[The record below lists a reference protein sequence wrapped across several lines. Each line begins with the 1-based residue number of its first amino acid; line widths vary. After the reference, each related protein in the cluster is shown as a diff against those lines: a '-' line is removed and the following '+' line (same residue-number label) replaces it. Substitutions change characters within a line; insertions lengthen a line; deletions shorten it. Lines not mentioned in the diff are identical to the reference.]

1 MINKKIQYFSLIEIF
16 LILSYLICWFSISTS
31 FYDII
36 NFVERKDTSFN
47 DIINFFRQSLNLII
61 FPILVIFFFKKY
73 KSIKFKNELLFV
85 SALLYFLFQI
95 PGLLFT
101 SNSFSNVIY
110 IISALNILFIFILT
124 NIYFDK
130 KKYVIFFYIT
140 VFMLFLITVLN
151 YKTFIYFFYT
161 ESSST
166 MYTFFHSS
174 ETFFGKQSPR
184 STGSS
189 RTLILLMLIS
199 FLVFNKFFEK
209 KNFLKVAIY
218 ILISTFILLFQSRTT
233 IVLLLTFILV
243 NYIYEKNFSTKDT
256 LKYLITY
263 ILMPIIFLYSVLIFK
278 HVIHNKNYD
287 KNYNKNIVKKA
298 DNQNL
303 SESFFEIQDNFQRPI
318 DPKTFS
324 SGRLNDWKKILSKID
339 ESIIYGYGAQ
349 GDRFLINQTASNG
362 IIYSISSSG
371 VSGTIS
377 FIIFSILSISIV
389 LRKFFDT
396 INSKISVINYSS
408 IIILLVL
415 LRSFLE
421 SSYAVFGIDF
431 IVIYTFLNY
440 LNKFSFKN
448 DNRN

>member
-1 MINKKIQYFSLIEIF
+1 MINKKIQNFSFIEIF

-36 NFVERKDTSFN
+36 NFVEKKNINLNEIF
-47 DIINFFRQSLNLII
+47 NFFRQSLNLTIFPVLII
-61 FPILVIFFFKKY
+61 FFLKKY
-73 KSIKFKNELLFV
+73 RSIKFKKELLFV

-101 SNSFSNVIY
+101 NNSFTNVIY
-110 IISALNILFIFILT
+110 VVSALNILFIFILT

-130 KKYVIFFYIT
+130 KKYIIFFYIT
-140 VFMLFLITVLN
+140 IFMLFLITVLN
-151 YKTFIYFFYT
+151 YKTFINFFYS
-161 ESSST
+161 EYSNSL
-166 MYTFFHSS
+166 YTFFDSS

-189 RTLILLMLIS
+189 RTLLLLMLIS

-209 KNFLKVAIY
+209 KNFLKLTIY
-218 ILISTFILLFQSRTT
+218 ILISSFILLFQSRTT
-233 IVLLLTFILV
+233 IILLITFISV
-243 NYIYEKNFSTKDT
+243 NYIYEKNFSVRETF
-256 LKYLITY
+256 KYLITY
-263 ILMPIIFLYSVLIFK
+263 ILMPIILLYSILFFK
-278 HVIHNKNYD
+278 HVIHNKY
-287 KNYNKNIVKKA
+287 ILKKV

-303 SESFFEIQDNFQRPI
+303 SESFFEVTDNFQRPI

-324 SGRLNDWKKILSKID
+324 SGRFNDWKKILSKID

-362 IIYSISSSG
+362 MIYSISSSG
-371 VSGTIS
+371 VLGTIP
-377 FIIFSILSISIV
+377 FILFSICSIWIV

-396 INSKISVINYSS
+396 IKSKISIVNYSS
-408 IIILLVL
+408 IVIMLIL
-415 LRSFLE
+415 LRSLLE
-421 SSYAVFGIDF
+421 SSYAVFSIDF